1 MTVFLKIISL
11 VLILIILGFLIKRG
25 LELTEFFDETP
36 PIIEELKREV
46 SRVHPKCAEMKIV
59 KGNKSYTVNKKK
71 IYLCLYDK
79 KTGEL
84 YNKNMLV
91 YVLLHELAHVL
102 NEGNADPAQDIGHTE
117 AFHAVFDKLLDRAE
131 ELGVYDP
138 DVPLVDKYCE

>member
-1 MTVFLKIISL
+1 MKVFLKIISL
-11 VLILIILGFLIKRG
+11 VLILIILGFLIKRC

-36 PIIEELKREV
+36 PIIEQLKREV

-102 NEGNADPAQDIGHTE
+102 NEGNADPQQDIGHTE

-138 DVPLVDKYCE
+138 DVPLIDKYCE

>member
-1 MTVFLKIISL
+1 MKVFLKIISL
-11 VLILIILGFLIKRG
+11 VLILIILGFLIKRC

-102 NEGNADPAQDIGHTE
+102 NEGNPDPQQDIGHTE

-138 DVPLVDKYCE
+138 DVPLIDKYCE